1 MMFISR
7 IACRICES
15 AAFILLFLSLF
26 LPISLAQA
34 MEINGAVVHEADKAE
49 QRHNDG
55 KTVMILGVS
64 WHSGFCETRPGLPEC
79 RNQAS
84 ERTEARQF
92 SLHGLWQI
100 RKSYCGVP
108 ETLKAEDK
116 KHKWL
121 DMPEL
126 ALDDGLKVELA
137 RAMPGMQSGLDRHE
151 WIKHGTCSGDVAAGY
166 YARALKL
173 LAALN
178 GSEVQTLFE
187 GNLGKALKQDEI
199 QQAFDSAFGPGTG
212 ERIRMR
218 CAKDGDRQV
227 ITGLTIGLGAVDD
240 AEQQDLGVMIEAA
253 GTTKFGCPS
262 GVVDEAG
269 LQ

>member
-1 MMFISR
+1 MFVSR
-7 IACRICES
+7 IVCRMCES
-15 AAFILLFLSLF
+15 AAFIPLFFGLF
-26 LPISLAQA
+26 LPLSPVQA
-34 MEINGAVVHEADKAE
+34 VEVKGTVVHATAE
-49 QRHNDG
+49 VDSKPDPG
-55 KTVMILGVS
+55 KTMMILGVS
-64 WHSGFCETRPGLPEC
+64 WHSGFCETRPQLPEC
-79 RNQAS
+79 LKQAA

-108 ETLKAEDK
+108 EALKDQDK
-116 KHKWL
+116 KRKWL

-126 ALDDGLKVELA
+126 ALDEGLKVELA

-166 YARALKL
+166 YSRALKL

-178 GSEVQTLFE
+178 GSQVQTLFE
-187 GNLGKALKQDEI
+187 ENLGKVLKQYDI
-199 QQAFDSAFGPGTG
+199 QQAFDSAFGPGAG

-218 CAKDGDRQV
+218 CAKDGERQV

-240 AEQQDLGVMIEAA
+240 ADQDLGVMIQAA
-253 GTTKFGCPS
+253 GTTKFGCPG